1 MRIDVPGGQPLFDVA
16 SHGRRGPG
24 RRDRLSPA
32 EIALIARTVHRS
44 PEVMVKVLPKGG
56 SEMSAVRRH
65 VDYIGRGGKL
75 ALESDEGERL
85 EGRQLAKRLVE
96 QWNLDLDEH
105 RRSVRLIA
113 SKGRKP
119 ARLVHKLML
128 SMPAGTS
135 PERVRQAARSF
146 LAKEFGAIHRY
157 AFVLHTDAPHPHVHV
172 LLKAVSERGIRL
184 RVDKRTL
191 HRWRESFAEQ
201 LRAQGVEANATSRAV
216 RGQCR
221 PSKHDPIFRAA
232 MRGESTH
239 VNRRLQ
245 AIVDELSSGRLRVE
259 SGLEQLLS
267 TRRKVEAGWRALAH
281 RVSKEGWPELADDI
295 RRYVEHMPLLRT
307 EKEHLAHE
315 WLAKA
320 RTGQSVVTRHS
331 READRERDR

>member
-1 MRIDVPGGQPLFDVA
+1 M
-16 SHGRRGPG
+16 
-24 RRDRLSPA
+24 SPA

-44 PEVMVKVLPKGG
+44 PEVMVKVLPKG
-56 SEMSAVRRH
+56 SAEMSAVRRH
-65 VDYIGRGGKL
+65 VDYIGRGGQL

-85 EGRQLAKRLVE
+85 EGRRLAEGLLE

-105 RRSVRLIA
+105 RRSVQLIA
-113 SKGRKP
+113 SRGRKP

-135 PERVRQAARSF
+135 PERVRRAARSF

-184 RVDKRTL
+184 RVNKRTL

-216 RGQCR
+216 RGQSR
-221 PSKHDPIFRAA
+221 QSKHDSIFRAA
-232 MRGESTH
+232 RRGESTH

-245 AIVDELSSGRLRVE
+245 AIAEELSSGRLRVE
-259 SGLEQLLS
+259 SGRQQLLS
-267 TRRKVEAGWRALAH
+267 TRRKVEAGWHALAH
-281 RVSKEGWPELADDI
+281 RVSKEGWPDLADDI
-295 RRYVEHMPLLRT
+295 RRYVEQMPLPRT
-307 EKEHLAHE
+307 EKEYLAHE
-315 WLAKA
+315 WLAKRRSA
-320 RTGQSVVTRHS
+320 QSIVTRSS
-331 READRERDR
+331 READLERHR